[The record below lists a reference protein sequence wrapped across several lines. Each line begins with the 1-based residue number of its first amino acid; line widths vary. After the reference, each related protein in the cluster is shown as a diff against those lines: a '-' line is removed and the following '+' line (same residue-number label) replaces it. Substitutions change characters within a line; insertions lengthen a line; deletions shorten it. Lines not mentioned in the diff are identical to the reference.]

1 MQYHQDHLS
10 AKHRSKYP
18 YRCNLGDWDK
28 WLTEDYEFY
37 VLLNFLPIFQN
48 KTKKQYLFHSRPA
61 LRQLAPDFILSN
73 RNKKIGMEMTIAP
86 QFDNLGQILTH
97 QARFESMMEDQFNH
111 NKFGILIKEIYKW
124 HLALTYINDII
135 PAIQLATILH
145 KSNRIKKDRYHFRQL
160 SCRIIPSK
168 SSIHLSF
175 SNHDQ
180 KILSLD
186 IILNR
191 KWFLKV
197 RLPLTKS
204 KEKDIHDCA
213 RSIIKRMQIKS
224 LKVSED
230 SILVIWPINEF
241 TDIDYKDVYLEAQRI
256 LQTKTFRKPFNQ
268 TWLFTGKNAFLI

>member
-1 MQYHQDHLS
+1 
-10 AKHRSKYP
+10 P

-48 KTKKQYLFHSRPA
+48 KTKKQFLFHSRPQM
-61 LRQLAPDFILSN
+61 RQLAPDFILSN
-73 RNKKIGMEMTIAP
+73 QKNSIGMEMTIAP

-97 QARFESMMEDQFNH
+97 QARFESLLEDKFH
-111 NKFGILIKEIYKW
+111 EAKFGVLIKEIAKW
-124 HLALTYINDII
+124 HFALVYIHDII
-135 PAIQLATILH
+135 SAIELAYLLK
-145 KSNRIKKDRYHFRQL
+145 KSKRIKKDRYHFRSL

-168 SSIHLSF
+168 SVIHLSF
-175 SNHDQ
+175 SKEDK

-197 RLPLTKS
+197 RIPQTKS

-213 RSIIKRMQIKS
+213 NAIIKRMQIKS
-224 LKVSED
+224 LKISQD

-241 TDIDYKDVYLEAQRI
+241 TDIDYRDVYKETQI
-256 LQTKTFRKPFNQ
+256 LLKSIKLNRPFNQ